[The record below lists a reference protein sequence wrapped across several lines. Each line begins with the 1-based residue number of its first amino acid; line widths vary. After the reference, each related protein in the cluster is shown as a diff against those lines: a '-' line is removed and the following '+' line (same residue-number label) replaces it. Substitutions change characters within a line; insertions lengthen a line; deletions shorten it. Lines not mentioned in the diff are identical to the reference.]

1 MMGPFAFRFI
11 SGRYTSAEF
20 PLPDSGEMLVGRSND
35 VDLVLSEEMVSRKHA
50 RLSMGSSAITL
61 IDLGSTNGTYVNGEK
76 IKRYELGVDDRVL
89 IGTSILK
96 VVESSSIELPTEEH
110 DDPEAVRRRMEDI
123 AEHNVDSITM
133 TGSLSEVPLPDLLQ
147 LFSSN
152 RRSGVLQLDHEG
164 KTGRIYLREGE
175 VEYAQLGDNED
186 LSPLKAFYRLVGWAD
201 GDFSLED
208 LGEDVAFE
216 DPLTQ
221 PAEHLIMEAT
231 RQVDEN
237 RQLLASLPP
246 LDTPLTW
253 SIPMMPRLSQLSSN
267 ELEVLQDLLN
277 FGCLEDTIDASSET
291 DHAIYTTLQKLL
303 KLGYLEVEEE
313 EEEEEED

>member
-1 MMGPFAFRFI
+1 MGPFAFRFI

-20 PLPDSGEMLVGRSND
+20 PLPDSGEMVVGRSND

-50 RLSMGSSAITL
+50 RLNLDSNAITL

-76 IKRYELGVDDRVL
+76 IKRFELGIDDRVL

-96 VVESSSIELPTEEH
+96 VVASSSIELPREEH
-110 DDPEAVRRRMEDI
+110 DDLDAVRQRMEDI
-123 AEHNVDSITM
+123 AEQNVDSITM
-133 TGSLSEVPLPDLLQ
+133 TGTLSEVPLPDLLQ

-164 KTGRIYLREGE
+164 QTGRIYLREGE
-175 VEYAQLGDNED
+175 VEFAEIGDAED
-186 LSPLKAFYRLVGWAD
+186 ISPLKAFYRLVGWAN
-201 GDFSLED
+201 GDFSLEE
-208 LGEDVAFE
+208 LNEDIVFE
-216 DPLTQ
+216 NPLTQ

-237 RQLLASLPP
+237 RQLLASLPAP
-246 LDTPLTW
+246 DAPLTW
-253 SIPMMPRLSQLSSN
+253 SIPMMPRLAQLSPV

-277 FGCLEDTIDASSET
+277 FGCLEDTLDASTET
-291 DHAIYTTLQKLL
+291 DHVIYTTLQKLL
-303 KLGYLEVEEE
+303 KLGYLEVED
-313 EEEEEED
+313 ED

>member
-1 MMGPFAFRFI
+1 MGPFAFRFI

-50 RLSMGSSAITL
+50 RLNMGTESITL

-76 IKRYELGVDDRVL
+76 IKRFELGIDDRVL

-96 VVESSSIELPTEEH
+96 VVASSSIELPSEEH
-110 DDPEAVRRRMEDI
+110 DDLDAVRQRMETI

-133 TGSLSEVPLPDLLQ
+133 TGTLSEVPLPDLLQ

-152 RRSGVLQLDHEG
+152 RRSGVLLLEREG
-164 KTGRIYLREGE
+164 KTGKIYLREGE
-175 VEYAQLGDNED
+175 VEYAEVSDAEE
-186 LSPLKAFYRLVGWAD
+186 LSALKAFYRLVGWPD

-208 LGEDVAFE
+208 LNEDVVFE

-221 PAEHLIMEAT
+221 PAEHLIMEAA

-237 RQLLASLPP
+237 RQLLASLPAP
-246 LDTPLTW
+246 DAQLTW
-253 SIPMMPRLSQLSSN
+253 SIPMMPRLAQLSPT

-277 FGCLEDTIDASSET
+277 FGCLEDTLDASIET
-291 DHAIYTTLQKLL
+291 DHVIYTTLQKLL
-303 KLGYLEVEEE
+303 KQGYLEVEEE
-313 EEEEEED
+313 DEED